1 MELLS
6 FTTNPFGGV
15 LTETELL
22 PGDPE
27 VFRARLGHSLDAW
40 RGEGY
45 RLVWV
50 EIPLSLASLVPV
62 AAEAGFTY
70 HHSGETYVMMTL
82 RLEEA
87 AFIPAHASHYIGAG
101 GVVLSEDQELLVV
114 SEKYQRQQPGPP
126 RYKLPGGALH
136 EGEHLAEGVV
146 REVLEET
153 GVRIDEGSVRYL
165 KSQPWPFPQSCMVAF
180 RATADCDQELVLD
193 DELLEAK
200 WWDRSAVRKACAVP
214 GAVMSPDVAKEAL
227 EKDPSLE
234 LLVPPKKVV
243 ARELIEAWL
252 SET

>member
-6 FTTNPFGGV
+6 YTTNPFGGV
-15 LTETELL
+15 LTETESL

-82 RLEEA
+82 RLKEA

-101 GVVLSEDQELLVV
+101 GVVLSEDQGAAGR
-114 SEKYQRQQPGPP
+114 QREIPASAAGPAP
-126 RYKLPGGALH
+126 LQAARWRPTRRRAL
-136 EGEHLAEGVV
+136 GRGRCA
-146 REVLEET
+146 
-153 GVRIDEGSVRYL
+153 
-165 KSQPWPFPQSCMVAF
+165 
-180 RATADCDQELVLD
+180 
-193 DELLEAK
+193 
-200 WWDRSAVRKACAVP
+200 RSAGRDGRAC
-214 GAVMSPDVAKEAL
+214 
-227 EKDPSLE
+227 SL
-234 LLVPPKKVV
+234 
-243 ARELIEAWL
+243 
-252 SET
+252 